1 MGLTAP
7 HSAQP
12 KPHVV
17 LEHFVTSPRP
27 RILFYCQSSLG
38 IGHTMRS
45 LRLITGLM
53 TRFDVCLL
61 QGGSAVP
68 ASMYPKGLDVISL
81 PPITA
86 DEEFVQLR
94 SAAPSIPLEQ
104 TLAQRGDTIL
114 QTCLHFKPDIVMVE
128 LYPFGRRKF
137 GPEIDPLLK
146 QARKQGAQI
155 ICSLR
160 DILVPKRDPEHHEA
174 RAVEIA
180 NRRFDAILVHGDPS
194 FYRLD
199 ETFGRVADLRI
210 PILYTGYVAPNSVP
224 SVAPKRE
231 PTIVASLGG
240 GRFGHELARAVIA
253 AAHRLSD
260 HCNHRIELY
269 TGPFCPATQVAEWV
283 NDHGHAPNLTIE
295 TFTHDFSSRLV
306 RVDLAIS
313 LGGYNTTMDIL
324 ASGVRALMYPC
335 VNNAGMDQ
343 ITRVKRL
350 AEYGMVNLLTV
361 GDLNPGR
368 LVNRILKVLKTSHN
382 PKSLELNGVEVTTR
396 ILASIMN
403 KTLTTG

>member
-1 MGLTAP
+1 MGLTASYP
-7 HSAQP
+7 AQP

-17 LEHFVTSPRP
+17 LERVVSTPRF

-53 TRFDVCLL
+53 TRFEVCLL
-61 QGGSAVP
+61 QGGSALP

-86 DEEFVQLR
+86 DAEFVQLR
-94 SAAPSIPLEQ
+94 SPAPGSSVEQ
-104 TLAQRGDTIL
+104 VLAQRGETML
-114 QTCLHFKPDIVMVE
+114 QTCLHFQPDIVIVE

-137 GPEIDPLLK
+137 GQEIDPLLK
-146 QARKQGAQI
+146 QARKQGARI

-160 DILVPKRDPEHHEA
+160 DILVPKRDPQLHET

-180 NRRFDAILVHGDPS
+180 NRRFDAILVHGDPG

-210 PILYTGYVAPNSVP
+210 PVLYTGYVAQDYVP
-224 SVAPKRE
+224 KVVATRE
-231 PTIVASLGG
+231 PTIIASLGG

-253 AAHRLSD
+253 AAPRLSD
-260 HCNHRIELY
+260 HCGHRIELY
-269 TGPFCPATQVAEWV
+269 TGPFCPAAQVTEWV
-283 NDHGHAPNLTIE
+283 KDHGHAPNLFIE
-295 TFTHDFSSRLV
+295 TFTHDFFSRLG

-313 LGGYNTTMDIL
+313 LGGYNTTMDVL
-324 ASGVRALMYPC
+324 ASGVRSLMYPC

-361 GDLNPGR
+361 DDLNPDR
-368 LVNRILKVLKTSHN
+368 FVNRIFEVLKTSSN
-382 PKSLELNGVEVTTR
+382 TKSLDLKGVEVTTR
-396 ILASIMN
+396 ILTSIMN
-403 KTLTTG
+403 ESRTLS

>member
-12 KPHVV
+12 KPRVV
-17 LEHFVTSPRP
+17 LERFVSPPRP

-53 TRFDVCLL
+53 ARFDVCLL

-68 ASMYPKGLDVISL
+68 ASMYPQGLDVISL

-86 DEEFVQLR
+86 DEEFVHLQ
-94 SAAPSIPLEQ
+94 SGAPGISLEQ
-104 TLAQRGDTIL
+104 ILAQRGDTIL
-114 QTCLHFKPDIVMVE
+114 QTCHHFRPDIVMVE

-146 QARKQGAQI
+146 QARKQGARV

-160 DILVPKRDPEHHEA
+160 DILVPKRDPIHHEA
-174 RAVEIA
+174 RAVDIA
-180 NRRFDAILVHGDPS
+180 NRRFDAILVHGDPG

-199 ETFGRVADLRI
+199 ETFGRVDDLRI

-224 SVAPKRE
+224 SVASTRE

-253 AAHRLSD
+253 AAPRLSD
-260 HCNHRIELY
+260 HCDHRIELY
-269 TGPFCPATQVAEWV
+269 TGPFCPAARVADWV
-283 NDHGHAPNLTIE
+283 NDHGHAPNLSIE
-295 TFTHDFSSRLV
+295 TFTRDFSSRLG

-343 ITRVKRL
+343 NARVKRL
-350 AEYGMVNLLTV
+350 AEHGMVNLLSI
-361 GDLNPGR
+361 DELNPDR
-368 LVNRILKVLKTSHN
+368 LVNRILEVLTASHN
-382 PKSLELNGVEVTTR
+382 PKSLDLNGVDATTR

-403 KTLTTG
+403 KSQATG